1 MSYQKQTILFHIPI
15 PISSDLLNGL
25 NGRVLGLLKYF
36 HDRKDIFSVDAIVGN
51 KFGNKGHDTIDPEWT
66 ESRQREV
73 LKFVDNVFVYHGEH
87 NWLDFIYTR
96 SKSFYHQKL
105 LQEQLPVDSDYF
117 APPGYV
123 GFVKKLLTKKAY
135 DFIWINNLDYAHLAS
150 NLQSPSIQTV
160 MDIHDITSRFRLVR
174 KNIAYAQ
181 NLKFDYES
189 NFAREINLLNRFNK
203 VIVDSK
209 YEREILGK
217 KLPSEKLH
225 FIPSQVNGVDDGTHL
240 VPYEHRNFEYDVL
253 FVGAENQPNKEGLQF
268 FLSSILPIIIVHQ
281 PHIQVLI
288 AGKIS
293 SIVKIDDTFAKNVTC
308 LGYVPDLSVLYLK
321 SRLVICPLLTGAGTK
336 FKLVEAMAY
345 AMPIV
350 TTVHSAS
357 ALSLV
362 DGINAF
368 ITDDPN
374 IYAQQVLRLI
384 NKVELATKFS
394 QKIQETFINQHSSS
408 AIYSKLDTVFE
419 SALPKI
425 QFH

>member
-1 MSYQKQTILFHIPI
+1 MNYQKKTILFHLPI

-36 HDRKDIFSVDAIVGN
+36 YDRKDVFSVDAIVGN

-66 ESRQREV
+66 ESRQQEL
-73 LKFVDNVFVYHGEH
+73 LKFVGNVFVYRGEH
-87 NWLDFIYTR
+87 NWFDFVYTR

-105 LQEQLPVDSDYF
+105 LQQQLPVDSDYF

-123 GFVKKLLTKKAY
+123 SFVKKLLTQKSY

-189 NFAREINLLNRFNK
+189 NFDREINLLNRFNK

-209 YEREILGK
+209 YEREILAE
-217 KLPSEKLH
+217 KLPSDKLH
-225 FIPSQVNGVDDGTHL
+225 FIPSQVNGLDDGTHL
-240 VPYEHRNFEYDVL
+240 IDYEQRNFEYDIL
-253 FVGAENQPNKEGLQF
+253 FVGAENQPNREGLQF
-268 FLSSILPIIIVHQ
+268 FLSSILPVIIVHQ
-281 PHIQVLI
+281 PHIQILV

-293 SIVKIDDTFAKNVTC
+293 SIVEIDDTLAKNVTC
-308 LGYVPDLSVLYLK
+308 SGYVPDLSVLYLK

-350 TTVHSAS
+350 TTIHSAS

-368 ITDDPN
+368 ITDDPDV
-374 IYAQQVLRLI
+374 YAQQILRLI
-384 NKVELATKFS
+384 NEVDLATKFS
-394 QKIQETFINQHSSS
+394 RKILETFDSKHSSS

-419 SALPKI
+419 FALPKI
-425 QFH
+425 